1 MHTNAL
7 LTREAVSLFALL
19 DGHDDISI
27 IPDAREVLSLGLRYA
42 IQENDLDLCLR
53 IVEIDADTGE
63 TIGGCG
69 KCNSLIYAQQFGRKS
84 IARMLLRNG
93 ASTTGITCDSHPT
106 VGFDVAHHAVRL
118 GDEEMLSLILSK
130 RL

>member
-19 DGHDDISI
+19 DGHDDVSI

-53 IVEIDADTGE
+53 IVEIGADTGE

-69 KCNSLIYAQQFGRKS
+69 SAI
-84 IARMLLRNG
+84 
-93 ASTTGITCDSHPT
+93 H
-106 VGFDVAHHAVRL
+106 
-118 GDEEMLSLILSK
+118 
-130 RL
+130 